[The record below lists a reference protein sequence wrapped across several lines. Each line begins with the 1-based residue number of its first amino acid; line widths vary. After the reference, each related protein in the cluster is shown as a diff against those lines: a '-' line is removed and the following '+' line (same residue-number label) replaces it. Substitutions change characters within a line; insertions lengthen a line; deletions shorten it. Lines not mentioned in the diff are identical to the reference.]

1 MPEKLSHAVAR
12 FVAAQNVGH
21 VFTVSGGGIMHLLD
35 SFGREPGLRYTCNY
49 HEQACAIA
57 AEAYA
62 RRSGNLGV
70 CLVTTG
76 PGSTNALSAI
86 AGAWVDSVP
95 VLVIS
100 GQVRSDLIADYRY
113 VRQMGPQ
120 EINIDDMA
128 RPVTKFFR
136 TVLNPAEIRATLE
149 EAVFTARSGRPG
161 PVWVNVPLDVQG
173 ASIDW
178 DALAPF
184 VPPETSASAAVPAQS
199 ADAQV
204 QAIVQ
209 RLRGAQ
215 RPVIV
220 AGNGIHLADAHAALD
235 RFVTQT
241 GVPVVVP
248 IGATDLLYEEH
259 PAFQGRVGPLG
270 QRRAN
275 FAVQNADLVLGLGA
289 SLSISSIGFNTDG
302 FAPGADVVM
311 VNIDAHEIEKAR
323 PRPVLG
329 VVQDVAKVLEALMPA
344 TLEWQCPAAWKSA
357 CDEWWDRYPPLEVH
371 PAAADPVNSYHFF
384 SRLGEQMQA
393 GDTLLTGNSLDAW
406 SAFQTFANKPR
417 QRLFTNINYGAMG
430 WDLPAIVGARQAADG
445 RVVLVT
451 GDGSLLFNVQE
462 LMTIGHNRMDIKLF
476 VLNNQGYES
485 IRTTQRNYFQG
496 NFVGSDASSG
506 VANPDFAAL
515 AQAFGL
521 AYRKIATTGEIDAGI
536 AEAFAA
542 PGPVLVELMLD
553 PDQSRSPRV
562 MSRRREDGTMESG
575 MLHNMFPY
583 LGEAEAEYNARF
595 VPKTPKVRT

>member
-1 MPEKLSHAVAR
+1 MPEKLSNAVAR
-12 FVAAQNVGH
+12 FVAAQGVRH

-35 SFGREPGLRYTCNY
+35 SFGREPGMQYVCNY

-100 GQVRSDLIADYRY
+100 GQVRTDLIADYRH

-136 TVLNPAEIRATLE
+136 TVMRPQDIRAAME
-149 EAVFTARSGRPG
+149 EAVYAARSGRPG
-161 PVWVNVPLDVQG
+161 PAWVNVPLDVQG
-173 ASIDW
+173 AMIDW
-178 DALAPF
+178 DALAAF
-184 VPPETSASAAVPAQS
+184 APPAAAPRGLTPA
-199 ADAQV
+199 DKRQV
-204 QAIVQ
+204 QAFAE
-209 RLRGAQ
+209 RLRAAE

-220 AGNGIHLADAHAALD
+220 GGNGIHLANAHPALD

-259 PAFQGRVGPLG
+259 PAFYGRIGPLG

-275 FAVQNADLVLGLGA
+275 FVVQNADLVLGLGA

-302 FAPGADVVM
+302 FAPGADVLM
-311 VNIDAHEIEKAR
+311 VNVDAHEIDKAR
-323 PRPVLG
+323 PRPVLRL
-329 VVQDVAKVLEALMPA
+329 VQDVAPVLEELAAALHGWKCP
-344 TLEWQCPAAWKSA
+344 TSWLEA
-357 CDEWWDRYPPLEVH
+357 CDEWWNRYPPLEVS
-371 PAAADPVNSYHFF
+371 PGPADPVNSYHFF
-384 SRLGEQMQA
+384 ARLGEHMGE

-406 SAFQTFANKPR
+406 SAFQTFANKPG
-417 QRLFTNINYGAMG
+417 QRLYTNINFGAMG
-430 WDLPAIVGARQAADG
+430 WDLPAIVGARQAAPGG

-451 GDGSLLFNVQE
+451 GDGSILFNIQE
-462 LMTIGHNRMDIKLF
+462 LMTIGHAAMDIKIF

-496 NFVGSDASSG
+496 HFVGADPSSG
-506 VANPDFAAL
+506 VSNPDFEALCRAFRLSYRKVSSTGGIDDGVRAAL
-515 AQAFGL
+515 A
-521 AYRKIATTGEIDAGI
+521 T
-536 AEAFAA
+536 

-553 PDQSRSPRV
+553 PAQSRSPRV

-575 MLHNMFPY
+575 VLHNMFPY
-583 LGEAEAEYNARF
+583 LGDEETRYNARF
-595 VPKTPKVRT
+595 VPAQGKDRA